1 MPLAIAPVNTKL
13 TIVRILTEEKV
24 RRHLENLGITI
35 NSGIQVIA
43 HNSGNVIC
51 IVKEGR
57 IALDGDISKKI
68 LVA

>member
-1 MPLAIAPVNTKL
+1 MPLAIAPVNTELK
-13 TIVRILTEEKV
+13 IVRILTDEKIK
-24 RRHLENLGITI
+24 RHLENLGITL
-35 NSGIQVIA
+35 NSMIKIIA

-57 IALDGDISKKI
+57 IALDNDISKKI